1 MSKVIKAS
9 NINGKCEIKSYQS
22 YLSSD
27 NKKDKKANDDK
38 KLEADQGRQISKN
51 NIIKANVEAENKA
64 DKIIADAKIKA
75 EEILQEAEN
84 KKTDIEERRE
94 EIYQQIKN
102 EAEEEALASAQ
113 KTINEITE
121 NMHKT
126 LENFNREI
134 ENEKKHLKGEV
145 INLAVKIASLILN
158 HKIEREPEIINNI
171 LADIFKNIDDG
182 HKNIN
187 VKVHPKLIPYL
198 EKSRFYDKLDD
209 SEIEFSADTDLKPG
223 DCIVRSNLGGKEAV
237 LEHKLDLIRE
247 ELLKEV
253 EVNAG
258 Y

>member
-9 NINGKCEIKSYQS
+9 EIKGKYEIKSHQS
-22 YLSSD
+22 YLSLND
-27 NKKDKKANDDK
+27 NQGNTQNADKAKINNEEDKPSQSKILKANFEAEKKA
-38 KLEADQGRQISKN
+38 E
-51 NIIKANVEAENKA
+51 
-64 DKIIADAKIKA
+64 KIIADAEA
-75 EEILQEAEN
+75 EAEKILQEA
-84 KKTDIEERRE
+84 KKKKKEIEAERD
-94 EIYQQIKN
+94 EIYQQIKI

-113 KTINEITE
+113 KTINEISE
-121 NMHKT
+121 NMYKT

-134 ENEKKHLKGEV
+134 ENEKQHLKKEV
-145 INLAVKIASLILN
+145 INLAVKLASLILN

-171 LADIFKNIDDG
+171 LADMFKNIDDG

-198 EKSRFYDKLDD
+198 EKSRFYKKLDD
-209 SEIEFSADTDLKPG
+209 SEIEFSADADLKPG

-253 EVNAG
+253 EANAG

>member
-9 NINGKCEIKSYQS
+9 EIKGKYEIKSHQS
-22 YLSSD
+22 YLSL
-27 NKKDKKANDDK
+27 NKNQVDKENAEKTKSNNQEDKTSQNKVLKSNFEAEKKA
-38 KLEADQGRQISKN
+38 E
-51 NIIKANVEAENKA
+51 
-64 DKIIADAKIKA
+64 KIIADAEA
-75 EEILQEAEN
+75 EADKILQEAE
-84 KKTDIEERRE
+84 KKKKQIKAKRD
-94 EIYQQIKN
+94 EIHQQIKT

-113 KTINEITE
+113 STINEISE
-121 NMHKT
+121 NMYKT
-126 LENFNREI
+126 LENFNKEI
-134 ENEKKHLKGEV
+134 ENEKQHLKSEV

-171 LADIFKNIDDG
+171 LADMFKNIDDG

-209 SEIEFSADTDLKPG
+209 SEIEFSADNDLKPG

>member
-1 MSKVIKAS
+1 LSKVIKAS
-9 NINGKCEIKSYQS
+9 NIKGKCEIKSYQS
-22 YLSSD
+22 YLASD

-38 KLEADQGRQISKN
+38 NLDSDQGKQISTN

-64 DKIIADAKIKA
+64 DKIISDAKTKA
-75 EEILQEAEN
+75 EKIIQEAEN
-84 KKTDIEERRE
+84 KKADIEERRE
-94 EIYQQIKN
+94 EIHQQIKN

-113 KTINEITE
+113 KTINEISE
-121 NMHKT
+121 NMYKT

-134 ENEKKHLKGEV
+134 ENEKQHLKGEV

-158 HKIEREPEIINNI
+158 HKIENEPEIINNI

-182 HKNIN
+182 HKNIK

-237 LEHKLDLIRE
+237 LEHKLDMIRE

-253 EVNAG
+253 EVHAG